1 VVDEV
6 LAIFKAD
13 GFDHATVIGDIT
25 EGAPHVTVR

>member
-13 GFDHATVIGDIT
+13 GFDHAAVIGEVT
-25 EGAPHVTVR
+25 EGVPRVTVK